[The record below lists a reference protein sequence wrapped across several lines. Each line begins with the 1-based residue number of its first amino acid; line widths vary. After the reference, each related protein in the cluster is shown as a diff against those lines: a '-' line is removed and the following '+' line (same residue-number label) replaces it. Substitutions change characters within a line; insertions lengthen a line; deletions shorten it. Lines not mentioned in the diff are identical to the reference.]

1 MNQEKPQM
9 SEDFGDFFDSGPSVP
24 SVSWKTARRGE
35 SIEGVLVKPHET
47 RQQTS
52 MEDNTPLFWNDGKPR
67 TQAVLTIQ
75 TQYKNNEFTSENFQT
90 RAEGDP
96 EFKDDG
102 VRALFVSG
110 GSMPKALKA
119 AMRAARAQ
127 KPEVG
132 ATIKV
137 TLKARTQVAGKTYST
152 NEFDVTYQSPTEASR
167 KVVEAWEKENAPVG
181 DSAGA
186 DDSPWGTPPS
196 GGGSFSD
203 APAF

>member
-1 MNQEKPQM
+1 M
-9 SEDFGDFFDSGPSVP
+9 SDDFGDFFDSGPQVP

-35 SIEGVLVKPHET
+35 SITGVLVKPHET

-52 MEDNTPLFWNDGKPR
+52 MEDNTPLFWPDGKPR
-67 TQAVLTIQ
+67 TQAVLTLQ
-75 TQYKNNEFTSENFQT
+75 TTHNKNEWTSENFQT
-90 RAEGDP
+90 RAESDP
-96 EFKDDG
+96 DFKDDG

-132 ATIKV
+132 ATITV

-152 NEFDVTYQSPTEASR
+152 NEFDVTYQGPTEASR
-167 KVVEAWEKENAPVG
+167 AVVKKYEEENAPVG
-181 DSAGA
+181 DSSS
-186 DDSPWGTPPS
+186 DESPWGNPS
-196 GGGSFSD
+196 GGSTQQNDEPPF
-203 APAF
+203 